1 MAVLWIQGNCP
12 RFPKLSD
19 EQIAERLKFVQP
31 VARFGETKHLST
43 IVPVDP
49 RSVAFTW
56 SPVQAEPL
64 KDAFEVARIETYHLC
79 GYIALFKPSIDEVLA
94 QIPPHL
100 YAYCKYFETL
110 SHDDV
115 VACFNQG
122 DGHRTVTILYS
133 DLPSWDNFQA
143 AKDRED
149 AMSPETKALLG
160 VK

>member
-1 MAVLWIQGNCP
+1 MAVLWINGSCP
-12 RFPKLSD
+12 KFKLTD

-43 IVPVDP
+43 IVPVEP

-56 SPVQAEPL
+56 DPQQAEPL
-64 KDAFEVARIETYHLC
+64 TDAFEVARIETHHTC
-79 GYIALFKPSIDEVLA
+79 GYIALFKPTIEEVLA

-100 YAYCKYFETL
+100 WSYTKYFETL
-110 SHDDV
+110 KHDDV
-115 VACFNQG
+115 VACYNDG

-133 DLPSWDNFQA
+133 DLPSWENFA
-143 AKDRED
+143 VARAREE

-160 VK
+160 IK